1 MSVAMRDAY
10 GEALAELGAR
20 RPDVVVLDAD
30 LGNSIRCD
38 AFGRRYPDRYIEVG
52 IAEQNMVGV
61 AAGLAACGLVP
72 VVNSFAAFAVCRAL
86 DQIRVSVCQTGLPVK
101 IVGSYSGLAV
111 SKGGSTHASVEDIAT
126 MRALPGMTVIV
137 PGDAE
142 EAAQATRL
150 LPEIPGPVYLRLY
163 RNTVP
168 AIAPEGYRFQP
179 GRAVAL
185 RRGRDVAIISTGTMT
200 ARAVEAAARLAER
213 GVEAT
218 VLHVPTVK
226 PLDVEQVVEAVAGC
240 RAVVTAEE
248 HSVIGGLGAAV
259 AECLSERQPTRILRV
274 GVPDRFGESGPDDAL
289 LAHLEVDATA
299 IERRVLAA
307 LENPREVL

>member
-1 MSVAMRDAY
+1 MTGAMRDAY
-10 GEALAELGAR
+10 GEALVELGSL

-38 AFGRRYPDRYIEVG
+38 AFGRAYPDRYIQVG

-101 IVGSYSGLAV
+101 VVGSYSGLAV
-111 SKGGSTHASVEDIAT
+111 SKGGSTHASVEDIAI

-142 EAAQATRL
+142 EAAQVTRM
-150 LPEIPGPVYLRLY
+150 LPDIPGPVYLRLY
-163 RNTVP
+163 RNAVP
-168 AIAPEGYRFQP
+168 DIVPPGYRFQP
-179 GRAVAL
+179 GKAVLL
-185 RRGRDVAIISTGTMT
+185 RPGTDVAIISTGTMT
-200 ARAVEAAARLAER
+200 ARALAAAGRLAGR
-213 GVEAT
+213 GIAAA

-226 PLDVEQVVEAVAGC
+226 PLDDEAVVEVAARC

-259 AECLSERQPTRILRV
+259 AECLAGRRPMPVYRV

-289 LAHLEVDATA
+289 LAHLSVDDAA
-299 IERRVLAA
+299 IERQVLAA
-307 LENPREVL
+307 LGELGV

>member
-1 MSVAMRDAY
+1 MSAAMRDAY
-10 GEALAELGAR
+10 GAALLELGGI

-38 AFGRRYPDRYIEVG
+38 AFGQRYPDRYIEVG

-72 VVNSFAAFAVCRAL
+72 VVNSFAVFAVCRAL
-86 DQIRVSVCQTGLPVK
+86 DQIRTSVCQPGLPVK

-111 SKGGSTHASVEDIAT
+111 SKGGSTHASVEDIAI

-137 PGDAE
+137 PGDAA

-163 RNTVP
+163 RNAVP
-168 AIAPEGYRFQP
+168 AVVPEGYRFQP
-179 GRAVAL
+179 GRAVPL
-185 RRGRDVAIISTGTMT
+185 RPGRDVAIISTGTMT
-200 ARAVEAAARLAER
+200 ARALEAARRLAQR
-213 GVEAT
+213 GVEAA

-226 PLDVEQVVEAVAGC
+226 PLDAEAVVEAAEACGV
-240 RAVVTAEE
+240 VVTAEE

-259 AECLSERQPTRILRV
+259 AECLGERRPTPVHRV
-274 GVPDRFGESGPDDAL
+274 GVPDRYGESGPDEAL
-289 LAHLEVDATA
+289 LAHMGVDAAA
-299 IERRVLAA
+299 IERQALAA
-307 LENPREVL
+307 LGIKLP